1 MKMMKLVK
9 KTNINFV
16 KASKYTFAVSGSLIL
31 LCIIMLG
38 IRGKGV
44 LGIDFTGGTSITYNY
59 AKKGNTSAMA
69 KVLKEAGFKEP
80 SVTYKSNVT
89 SADDADREK
98 LEVMLR
104 GDSNETVQQ
113 TVGKILADKFPE
125 CGILPASA
133 HAQHLDGLIGKEF
146 TKAAVIAIVLALIG
160 IGAYIVLRYEFTYA
174 LASVLALF
182 HDVLVVL
189 GIYLV
194 AGYTV
199 GLTTVAAFLT
209 VIGYSI
215 NDTVVIFDRIREN
228 NQNNKFNDFASNV
241 NLSINQ
247 TLSRTLIT
255 TLTTFF
261 VVFILWIAGG
271 PELKEFTLVMMLGVL
286 LGTFSSIFLAGPTVN
301 FLEKLRNKKG
311 AR

>member
-1 MKMMKLVK
+1 
-9 KTNINFV
+9 
-16 KASKYTFAVSGSLIL
+16 
-31 LCIIMLG
+31 
-38 IRGKGV
+38 
-44 LGIDFTGGTSITYNY
+44 
-59 AKKGNTSAMA
+59 MA
-69 KVLKEAGFKEP
+69 KVLKAAGFKEP

-125 CGILPASA
+125 CGINPASA
-133 HAQHLDGLIGKEF
+133 HAQHLDGLVGKEF
-146 TKAAVIAIVLALIG
+146 TKAAMIAIILALIG

-174 LASVLALF
+174 LASVLCLL

-189 GIYLV
+189 AIYLV
-194 AGYTV
+194 SGKTV
-199 GLTTVAAFLT
+199 SLTTVAAFLT

-228 NQNNKFNDFASNV
+228 NKLEKFNNFADNV
-241 NLSINQ
+241 NLSVNQ

-271 PELKEFTLVMMLGVL
+271 PDLQEFTMVMMLGVIM
-286 LGTFSSIFLAGPTVN
+286 GTFSSVCLAGPLVN
-301 FLEKLRNKKG
+301 FLENLRAKKG

>member
-1 MKMMKLVK
+1 M
-9 KTNINFV
+9 
-16 KASKYTFAVSGSLIL
+16 
-31 LCIIMLG
+31 
-38 IRGKGV
+38 
-44 LGIDFTGGTSITYNY
+44 
-59 AKKGNTSAMA
+59 
-69 KVLKEAGFKEP
+69 
-80 SVTYKSNVT
+80 
-89 SADDADREK
+89 
-98 LEVMLR
+98 
-104 GDSNETVQQ
+104 
-113 TVGKILADKFPE
+113 
-125 CGILPASA
+125 
-133 HAQHLDGLIGKEF
+133 
-146 TKAAVIAIVLALIG
+146 IAIVLALIG

-189 GIYLV
+189 AIYLV
-194 AGYTV
+194 AGKTV
-199 GLTTVAAFLT
+199 SLTTVAAFLT

-228 NQNNKFNDFASNV
+228 NKLEKCGNLADNV

-271 PELKEFTLVMMLGVL
+271 PDLQEFTMVMMLGVL

-301 FLEKLRNKKG
+301 FLESRKAKKG
-311 AR
+311 AK

>member
-1 MKMMKLVK
+1 M
-9 KTNINFV
+9 
-16 KASKYTFAVSGSLIL
+16 
-31 LCIIMLG
+31 
-38 IRGKGV
+38 
-44 LGIDFTGGTSITYNY
+44 LGIDFTGGTSITYSY
-59 AKKGNTSAMA
+59 AKKGNTAAMA
-69 KVLKEAGFKEP
+69 KALKEAGFKEP

-89 SADDADREK
+89 ASDDVDREK

-104 GDSNETVQQ
+104 DDSNETVQQ
-113 TVGKILADKFPE
+113 KIGKILADKFPE
-125 CGILPASA
+125 CGINVASA

-146 TKAAVIAIVLALIG
+146 TKAALIAIVLALIG
-160 IGAYIVLRYEFTYA
+160 IGAYIVLRYEFIYA
-174 LASVLALF
+174 LASVMALF

-189 GIYLV
+189 AIYLA

-228 NQNNKFNDFASNV
+228 NQSEKFSNFADNV
-241 NLSINQ
+241 NLSVNQ

-255 TLTTFF
+255 TLTTFI

-286 LGTFSSIFLAGPTVN
+286 LGTYSSICLAGPMVN
-301 FLEKLRNKKG
+301 FLESRKSKKG
-311 AR
+311 NK